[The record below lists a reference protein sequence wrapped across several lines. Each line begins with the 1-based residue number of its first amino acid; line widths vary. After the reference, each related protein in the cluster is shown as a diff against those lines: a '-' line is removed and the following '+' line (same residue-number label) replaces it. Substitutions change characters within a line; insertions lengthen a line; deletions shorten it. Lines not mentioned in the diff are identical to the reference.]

1 MAMNDIFDIKD
12 ELIENISLIITTLDN
27 SAMFESK
34 RDEVNNEI
42 EMVVQMMESLIRENS
57 TKALDQTAYSKKYDE
72 LARQYEDA
80 SLRLEDIEIRLA
92 EERTRKDNLEKFI
105 AGLKSGYAG
114 EFDEDLFYTMVDTM
128 TVHSK
133 ENIVVLLKCGTE
145 ITVRL

>member
-1 MAMNDIFDIKD
+1 
-12 ELIENISLIITTLDN
+12 
-27 SAMFESK
+27 MFESK

-72 LARQYEDA
+72 LARHYEDA

-92 EERTRKDNLEKFI
+92 EARTRKDTLEKFI
-105 AGLKSGYAG
+105 TGLKSGYAG
-114 EFDEDLFYTMVDTM
+114 EFDEDLFYTMIDTM